1 MNPPNSSTSSSSM
14 GERRRALSLLLWIIA
29 GLVCIDASVGLAFA
43 FPSDPKTLDPPRLA
57 LFFDYGR
64 STEGR
69 LRRMVR
75 ADPAATAPI
84 TLSGWYEP
92 LTAVERKPKPNTS
105 KITIYGMS
113 HAVRLADA
121 LDHVSSSLQVRSVG
135 APGATTNWSYGAFLR
150 DTGNRDSKVVVL
162 AIMSSTLSTITTMSP
177 MTWNS
182 TYPMPYTQDRF
193 LLNGDRLSV
202 VRSPYN
208 NFPDFVKTFQDPR
221 RWTAALDL
229 FAKYDPRYDPLL
241 FRATVLDHSVIV
253 RMLRRAY
260 GQKVD
265 REERGKV
272 LDARHFDR
280 DSEQLRIANAIV
292 VDFAAGAR
300 RRGQIP
306 VIYIV
311 NNMGYSD
318 QLFRALEGSLRTHAI
333 PALNSA
339 AIVSPSNPRN
349 YLPDSHFTDENDDRL
364 ARELERI
371 VQQQLPGKSA
381 P

>member
-1 MNPPNSSTSSSSM
+1 M
-14 GERRRALSLLLWIIA
+14 GERRRALTLFAWIMA
-29 GLVCIDASVGLAFA
+29 GLLCIDAFVGIAFA
-43 FPSDPKTLDPPRLA
+43 FPSDPRTIDPPRIA

-92 LTAVERKPKPNTS
+92 LTALNRRPKPNAS

-121 LDHVSSSLQVRSVG
+121 LDRVSPTLQVRSLG

-150 DTGNRDSKVVVL
+150 DKGNRDSKVVVL

-193 LLNGDRLSV
+193 ILSGERLSV
-202 VRSPYN
+202 IRSPYE
-208 NFPDFVKTFQDPR
+208 NFSDFVKSFQDPQ
-221 RWTAALDL
+221 RWNTTLGL
-229 FAKYDPRYDPLL
+229 FAKYDSRYDPIL
-241 FRATVLDHSVIV
+241 FRETLLDHSVIV

-260 GQKVD
+260 GQKID
-265 REERGKV
+265 REGRGKV
-272 LDARHFDR
+272 LDARHYDR
-280 DSEQLRIANAIV
+280 DSEQVRIANAIIA
-292 VDFAAGAR
+292 DFAAKAR
-300 RRGQIP
+300 SKGQIP
-306 VIYIV
+306 VVYVV
-311 NNMGYSD
+311 NNLGYSD
-318 QLFRALEGSLRTHAI
+318 QLFRALENTISAHDIAT
-333 PALNSA
+333 LNSA
-339 AIVSPSNPRN
+339 TIVSPSDPRN

-364 ARELERI
+364 ARGLEQI
-371 VQQQLPGKSA
+371 VKQQLAKKGA
-381 P
+381 A

>member
-1 MNPPNSSTSSSSM
+1 M

-92 LTAVERKPKPNTS
+92 LTAVERKPKPNAS

-121 LDHVSSSLQVRSVG
+121 LDHVSPSLQVRSVG
-135 APGATTNWSYGAFLR
+135 APGATTNWSYGAFSR

-208 NFPDFVKTFQDPR
+208 NFPDFVKTFQDPQ

-339 AIVSPSNPRN
+339 AIVPPSNPRN

>member
-1 MNPPNSSTSSSSM
+1 MNPPNSSISSSDM
-14 GERRRALSLLLWIIA
+14 GERRRVLTLFAWIMA
-29 GLVCIDASVGLAFA
+29 GLLCIDAFVGIAFA
-43 FPSDPKTLDPPRLA
+43 FPSDPRTINPPRIA

-92 LTAVERKPKPNTS
+92 LTALNRRPKPNAL

-121 LDHVSSSLQVRSVG
+121 LDRVSPTLQVRSLG

-150 DTGNRDSKVVVL
+150 DKGNRDSKVVVL

-193 LLNGDRLSV
+193 ILSGERLSV
-202 VRSPYN
+202 IRSPYE
-208 NFPDFVKTFQDPR
+208 NFSDFVKSFQDPQ
-221 RWTAALDL
+221 RWNTTLGL
-229 FAKYDPRYDPLL
+229 FAKYDSRYDPIL
-241 FRATVLDHSVIV
+241 FRETMLDHSVIV

-260 GQKVD
+260 GQKID
-265 REERGKV
+265 REGRGKV
-272 LDARHFDR
+272 LDARHYDR
-280 DSEQLRIANAIV
+280 DSEQVRIANAIIA
-292 VDFAAGAR
+292 DFAAKAR
-300 RRGQIP
+300 SKGQIP
-306 VIYIV
+306 VVYVV
-311 NNMGYSD
+311 NNLGYSD
-318 QLFRALEGSLRTHAI
+318 QLFRALENTISAHDIAT
-333 PALNSA
+333 LNSA
-339 AIVSPSNPRN
+339 TIVSPSDPRN

-364 ARELERI
+364 ARGLEQI
-371 VQQQLPGKSA
+371 VKQQLAKKGA
-381 P
+381 A